1 MQKDG
6 SMYSMSLYT
15 IVDWGLVYT
24 MKEKDRN
31 FELETIA
38 TIRNERG
45 TTWIVRVK
53 SKKKE

>member
-1 MQKDG
+1 
-6 SMYSMSLYT
+6 MYNMSHYT
-15 IVDWGLVYT
+15 IVDWGLVYP
-24 MKEKDRN
+24 MKEKDTN